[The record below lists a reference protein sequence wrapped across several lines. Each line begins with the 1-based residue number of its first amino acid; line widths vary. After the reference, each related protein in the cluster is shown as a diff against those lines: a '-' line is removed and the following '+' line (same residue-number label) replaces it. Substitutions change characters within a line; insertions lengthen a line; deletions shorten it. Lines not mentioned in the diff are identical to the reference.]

1 LKKKQLKGQLADISK
16 TIESRLQSMEVIEDV
31 MQVESRKRTL
41 SEASSED
48 HQICSL
54 SPDLIVRS
62 GVNYNCHVLFFIIGN
77 DS

>member
-1 LKKKQLKGQLADISK
+1 
-16 TIESRLQSMEVIEDV
+16 MEVIEDV